1 VSVRL
6 ALTPDSRWE
15 VDVDALV
22 PAVRSAGFVG
32 LGIPIGWV
40 TEGARAAYDAAGL
53 ACHEV
58 LALVITGD
66 AARTVAEAERVA
78 GAAETMAARWV
89 NTVFRAAPSGDT
101 AELIARCATIFAEAG
116 SAMAVEFSPLGS
128 LPGLAEAVEVAELAG
143 SGAAVLIDTWHFSFG
158 PSTWAD
164 LEGLP
169 AERIAYI
176 QFDDAP
182 PPESGDLWEE
192 TMQRRVMPGEGT
204 LDLERFATVIGASGF
219 DGYVSLEV
227 LNQELRQFPLP
238 SFLDRAFL
246 SMARYWS

>member
-15 VDVDALV
+15 IDVEALV
-22 PAVRSAGFVG
+22 PAARSAGFVG
-32 LGIPIGWV
+32 LGIPVTWV
-40 TEGARAAYDAAGL
+40 SEAARRAYDAAGL
-53 ACHEV
+53 ACHEIM
-58 LALVITGD
+58 ALIISGD
-66 AARTVAEAERVA
+66 AARTVAEAERLAV
-78 GAAETMAARWV
+78 AAETMAAPWI
-89 NTVFRAAPSGDT
+89 NTVFRAAPSGET
-101 AELIARCATIFAEAG
+101 AELIARCAAIFAEAG

-128 LPGLAEAVEVAELAG
+128 LPGLSEAVEVAEMAG

-204 LDLERFATVIGASGF
+204 LDLERFAVAVAATGF

-227 LNQELRQFPLP
+227 LNRELRQLPAP
-238 SFLDRAFL
+238 SFLDRAFAAT
-246 SMARYWS
+246 ARYWS